1 MEHDSELQLLSNVH
15 EALSLNSGASQRDL
29 AEYTN
34 LSLGMTNALLRRF
47 ADKGWLYMKKI
58 SKRNIQYVLTPQG
71 LKELGIRSKRY
82 FKNTARLMNEYQSSV
97 RCFIKEASET
107 GFSRVI
113 LVGSSDL
120 EFLFDYAC
128 RYYRM
133 SLIKID
139 NEDFDKG
146 ENYVTSDALVVFSD
160 EMQYEA
166 GKQHESDYIRADH
179 CTSVM
184 DIIRHS
190 EKSFA

>member
-1 MEHDSELQLLSNVH
+1 MEKDSELQLFSNVH

-34 LSLGMTNALLRRF
+34 LSLG
-47 ADKGWLYMKKI
+47 
-58 SKRNIQYVLTPQG
+58 
-71 LKELGIRSKRY
+71 
-82 FKNTARLMNEYQSSV
+82 
-97 RCFIKEASET
+97 
-107 GFSRVI
+107 
-113 LVGSSDL
+113 
-120 EFLFDYAC
+120 

-133 SLIKID
+133 SFIKID
-139 NEDFDKG
+139 NEDFNKD

-166 GKQHESDYIRADH
+166 GKQHESDYIRSDR